1 MAPRSGCGVRKA
13 WCALTAW
20 LWLAAWP
27 ASAAVHVQLAAA
39 LEQLRADGVG
49 VIYSSVLAPPDLY
62 VDVDAVTLEALRDAL
77 PTVGLALVPR
87 DNHWLLVSGPTVV
100 VHASPIDAGSN
111 EIPRVET
118 IIVTGTR
125 HRLSNVASDT
135 ANELSSEQLDQ
146 IPTLGGDSMRAVN
159 LLPGMSSMGVS
170 VKPRMRGG
178 LDDEV
183 LVLLDGVELLDPYH
197 FANYQNLFSTIDSR
211 IVDDVDVYSGG
222 FPARYGDRMSGVIDV
237 DTLSQADK
245 PSAEIGVS
253 TLSAFANARDTQG
266 NTTWL
271 ASGRFGESDL
281 LMERLGLQAGRPYFS
296 DVFVRLGH
304 AIDADTK
311 VYGGLFST
319 DENIRLDDGGQKAS
333 WRNDSSYLWTRLDTT
348 IGGRV
353 ESSTV
358 LDYVSSRNVSR
369 DTSPPTQPASGFLND
384 SRDTQRVALRSDFG
398 VATGFGR
405 QEFGLDVDWTR
416 TNYDSNAA
424 IDRGEFGVLFAGQP
438 VSAHQIAM
446 EKGGVSGGAYWS
458 GDFPLTARLS
468 VQPGLRWDT
477 EHVQDTNAQVSPR
490 VGLKWWPTDR
500 LTARLDVGRFYQ
512 PQAAYEV
519 DTADGF
525 DELFKPQRADH
536 YVASTTWRPTEAM
549 QFRLDVYD
557 KIYDRVSPRFE
568 NLFNP
573 FQLLPQVAVDRVEID
588 ATRARSHGV
597 DFEWQ
602 NSLSERASVI
612 ARYSY
617 MDADDKVEGQWVAR
631 RWSQRNTATLLFLW
645 NSERLDAS
653 AGLTWHSGWRTSAPP
668 AVVPIGTTLAIAD
681 VANNRSLN
689 DYFSLDLGL
698 STSRPVGRS
707 TVTIYAQ
714 LTNTLDR
721 SNPVGIDY
729 RDVAAPPNVTF
740 VPDHESL
747 LPFVASAGIVFA
759 F

>member
-1 MAPRSGCGVRKA
+1 MTPRSGSWVRWA
-13 WCALTAW
+13 WCALTAGS
-20 LWLAAWP
+20 WLASA
-27 ASAAVHVQLAAA
+27 AAVHVQLAAA
-39 LEQLRADGVG
+39 LDELRAGGVA
-49 VIYSSVLAPPDLY
+49 VIYSTALVPPNLY
-62 VDVDAVTLEALRDAL
+62 VDVDTVTLDALRAAL

-87 DNHWLLVSGPTVV
+87 DDHWLLVSGPTVV
-100 VHASPIDAGSN
+100 VHASALGAGSD
-111 EIPRVET
+111 EVPRVET

-125 HRLSNVASDT
+125 HRLSNVASDE

-170 VKPRMRGG
+170 VKPRIRGG

-197 FANYQNLFSTIDSR
+197 FANYQNLFSAIDSR
-211 IVDDVDVYSGG
+211 IVDDVDVYSGA
-222 FPARYGDRMSGVIDV
+222 FPARYGNRMSGVIDV
-237 DTLSQADK
+237 DTLAQSGK
-245 PSAEIGVS
+245 PSTEIGVS
-253 TLSAFANARDTQG
+253 TLSAFANARDSDG
-266 NTTWL
+266 DTTWL
-271 ASGRFGESDL
+271 ASGRFGESEL

-296 DVFVRLGH
+296 DVLLRLGR

-311 VYGGLFST
+311 VYAGVFST

-333 WRNDSSYLWTRLDTT
+333 WRNDSSYLWTRLDAT
-348 IGGRV
+348 IADRV

-369 DTSPPTQPASGFLND
+369 DTSPPVQPASGFLDD

-398 VATGFGR
+398 VATVFGR

-416 TNYDSNAA
+416 TNYDSTAS
-424 IDRGEFGVLFAGQP
+424 IDRGEFGVLFDGQA

-446 EKGGVSGGAYWS
+446 EKGGTSGGAYWS
-458 GDFPLTARLS
+458 GDFPLTPRVS
-468 VQPGLRWDT
+468 VQPGLRWDLQ
-477 EHVQDTNAQVSPR
+477 HVQDTTSNVSPR
-490 VGLKWWPTDR
+490 LGVKWSPTDR
-500 LTARLDVGRFYQ
+500 TTLRLDVGRFYQ

-525 DELFKPQRADH
+525 DRLFKPQRADH
-536 YVASTTWRPTEAM
+536 YVASTTWRPTDAM
-549 QFRLDVYD
+549 KFRLDAYD
-557 KIYDRVSPRFE
+557 KRYERVSPRFE

-602 NSLSERASVI
+602 DTLSERASVV
-612 ARYSY
+612 ARYGY
-617 MDADDKVEGQWVAR
+617 MDADDKIEGQWVAR
-631 RWSQRNTATLLFLW
+631 RWSQRNTATLLFIW
-645 NSERLDAS
+645 NSEWLTTS
-653 AGLTWHSGWRTSAPP
+653 AGVTWHSGWRTSAPP
-668 AVVPIGTTLAIAD
+668 ASVPLGTTLPIAD
-681 VANNRSLN
+681 VANNRSLD
-689 DYFSLDLGL
+689 DYFSLDLGI

-707 TVTIYAQ
+707 TITAFAQ

-721 SNPVGIDY
+721 QNPVGIDY
-729 RDVAAPPNVTF
+729 HDVVTPTDVTF
-740 VPDHESL
+740 FPDHESL
-747 LPFVASAGIVFA
+747 LPFFPSVGIVIA